1 MKRSVYRLKK
11 RQRKTPS
18 GKKIEIRKTKKTSPA
33 GCALCGKRLNAVL
46 NHSRAIVRKTPSTS
60 RRPERVFGGVLCA
73 NCTRHVVKTKARL
86 AHGASQTAVPLTL
99 LKYVR
104 MLK

>member
-18 GKKIEIRKTKKTSPA
+18 GNHSQIRKNKKPTPA
-33 GCALCGKRLNAVL
+33 TCALCRQRLNAVL
-46 NHSRAIVRKTPSTS
+46 NHSRALIRKTAATA
-60 RRPERVFGGVLCA
+60 RRPQRVFGGVLCA
-73 NCTRHVVKTKARL
+73 NCTRHVVKTKTRL
-86 AHGASQTAVPLTL
+86 AHGADEKAVPLTL

>member
-18 GKKIEIRKTKKTSPA
+18 GKKSQIRKNKKPVPA
-33 GCALCGKRLNAVL
+33 TCALCSQRLNAVL
-46 NHSRAIVRKTPSTS
+46 NRSRAEIRKTSATA
-60 RRPERVFGGVLCA
+60 RRPERIFGGVLCG
-73 NCTRHVVKTKARL
+73 NCTRHVVKTKTRL
-86 AHGASQTAVPLTL
+86 AHGADEKAVPLTL